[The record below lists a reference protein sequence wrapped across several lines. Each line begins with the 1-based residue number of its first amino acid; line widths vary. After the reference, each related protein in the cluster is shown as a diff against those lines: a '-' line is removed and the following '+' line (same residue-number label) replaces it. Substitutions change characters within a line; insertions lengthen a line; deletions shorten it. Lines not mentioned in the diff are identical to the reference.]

1 MKIAIIGAGAT
12 GLAAAYDL
20 SKWGHEVKIYER
32 DKFLGGHASTFN
44 VSNVPIERGYHHW
57 FTSDLDIINLC
68 EEIGL
73 GNRIG
78 WFPSKVGTLFEGK
91 IYDFVTPLDLL
102 KYRPLSLTDRF
113 KLGLSAL
120 KIKRIKDWKTIEG
133 FTAVQW
139 FRENVNRRV
148 FESFWEPMLRGKF
161 GEEHYRE
168 VGMAWVWGKMNT
180 RFASRKG
187 IGKEMLGYPIGS
199 FKEFFD
205 RLGERAIS
213 QGTEIHLDTS
223 ISKIRTSHNKVQGME
238 IGEGSTFEGFDAVI
252 ASIPS
257 NIFEKITEGLTGEY
271 RAKLTSVDYMSAI
284 LLILVLDRPLSN
296 IYWLNVADRSVPFV
310 GVIEHTNLIGASH
323 YNGNHIVYLSNYLTP
338 DNEYYR
344 MNSDELLDAYLPHI
358 SKINPSFDRNWIL
371 DYHHHRIDGAQPIV
385 GAYYSSRMPPHET
398 GIDNLY
404 LANTTQV
411 YPEDRGTNYSVKMGR
426 KIALRAEENLRLN

>member
-1 MKIAIIGAGAT
+1 MKIGIIGAGAT

-32 DKFLGGHASTFN
+32 DKFLGGHASTFT

-73 GNRIG
+73 ENRIG

-102 KYRPLSLTDRF
+102 KYRPLSFTDRF

-120 KIKRIKDWKTIEG
+120 KIKRIKDWKAIEG

-139 FRENVNRRV
+139 FQENVNRKV

-161 GEEHYRE
+161 GEEHYHE

-205 RLGERAIS
+205 RLAESVIL
-213 QGTEIHLDTS
+213 QGAEIHLNTS
-223 ISKIRTSHNKVQGME
+223 ISKIRTSRNNVQGME
-238 IGEGSTFEGFDAVI
+238 IGEGSKFERFDAVI
-252 ASIPS
+252 ASTPS
-257 NIFEKITEGLTGEY
+257 NIFEKITEGLTREY
-271 RAKLTSVDYMSAI
+271 KSKLTGVDYMSAI

-296 IYWLNVADRSVPFV
+296 VYWLNVADRSIPFV
-310 GVIEHTNLIGASH
+310 GVIEHTNLIDPSV
-323 YNGNHIVYLSNYLTP
+323 YNGNHIIYLSNYLTA
-338 DNEYYR
+338 DNKYYR

-371 DYHHHRIDGAQPIV
+371 EYHHHRIDGAQPIV
-385 GAYYSSRMPPHET
+385 GAHYLSRMPPHET

-426 KIALRAEENLRLN
+426 EIALKAHENLRLN

>member
-1 MKIAIIGAGAT
+1 MKIGIIGAGAT

-32 DKFLGGHASTFN
+32 DKFLGGHASTFT

-57 FTSDLDIINLC
+57 FTSDRDIINLC

-78 WFPSKVGTLFEGK
+78 WFPSKVGTLYEGK

-102 KYRPLSLTDRF
+102 KYRPLSFTDRF

-120 KIKRIKDWKTIEG
+120 KIKRIKDWKAIEG

-139 FRENVNRRV
+139 FQENVNRKV

-161 GEEHYRE
+161 GEEHYHE

-205 RLGERAIS
+205 RLAESVIL
-213 QGTEIHLDTS
+213 QGAEIHLNTS
-223 ISKIRTSHNKVQGME
+223 ISKIRTSRNNVQGME
-238 IGEGSTFEGFDAVI
+238 IGEGSKFERFDAVI
-252 ASIPS
+252 ASTPS
-257 NIFEKITEGLTGEY
+257 NIFEKITEGLTREY
-271 RAKLTSVDYMSAI
+271 KSKLTGVDYMSAI

-296 IYWLNVADRSVPFV
+296 IYWLNVADRSIPFV
-310 GVIEHTNLIGASH
+310 GVIEHTNLIDPSV
-323 YNGNHIVYLSNYLTP
+323 YNGNHIIYLSNYLTA
-338 DNEYYR
+338 DNKYYR

-426 KIALRAEENLRLN
+426 EIALKADENLRLN

>member
-1 MKIAIIGAGAT
+1 MKIGIIGAGAT

-20 SKWGHEVKIYER
+20 SKRGHEVKIYER
-32 DKFLGGHASTFN
+32 DKFLGGHASTFT

-57 FTSDLDIINLC
+57 FTSDRDIINLC

-73 GNRIG
+73 KNRIG

-102 KYRPLSLTDRF
+102 KYRPLSFTDRF

-133 FTAVQW
+133 YTAVQW

-161 GEEHYRE
+161 GEEHYRK

-187 IGKEMLGYPIGS
+187 VGKEMLGYPIGS
-199 FKEFFD
+199 FKEFFE
-205 RLGERAIS
+205 RLAETAIL
-213 QGTEIHLDTS
+213 QGAEIHLDTS
-223 ISKIRTSHNKVQGME
+223 ISRIRTSRNNVQGME
-238 IGEGSTFEGFDAVI
+238 IGEGGHFERFDAVI
-252 ASIPS
+252 ASTPS
-257 NIFEKITEGLTGEY
+257 NIFEKITEGLTREY
-271 RAKLTSVDYMSAI
+271 KSKLSGVDYMSAI

-296 IYWLNVADRSVPFV
+296 VYWLNVADRSIPFV
-310 GVIEHTNLIGASH
+310 GVIEHTNLVDPSH
-323 YNGNHIVYLSNYLTP
+323 YNGNHIVYLSNYLTAG
-338 DNEYYR
+338 NEYYR
-344 MNSDELLDAYLPHI
+344 MNSGELLDAYLPHI
-358 SKINPSFDRNWIL
+358 SKINPSFDRDWIL
-371 DYHHHRIDGAQPIV
+371 EYHHHRIDGAQPIV
-385 GAYYSSRMPPHET
+385 GAHYSSRMPPHET

-426 KIALRAEENLRLN
+426 EIALKAHENLRLN

>member
-1 MKIAIIGAGAT
+1 
-12 GLAAAYDL
+12 
-20 SKWGHEVKIYER
+20 
-32 DKFLGGHASTFN
+32 
-44 VSNVPIERGYHHW
+44 
-57 FTSDLDIINLC
+57 
-68 EEIGL
+68 
-73 GNRIG
+73 
-78 WFPSKVGTLFEGK
+78 
-91 IYDFVTPLDLL
+91 
-102 KYRPLSLTDRF
+102 
-113 KLGLSAL
+113 
-120 KIKRIKDWKTIEG
+120 
-133 FTAVQW
+133 
-139 FRENVNRRV
+139 
-148 FESFWEPMLRGKF
+148 
-161 GEEHYRE
+161 
-168 VGMAWVWGKMNT
+168 
-180 RFASRKG
+180 
-187 IGKEMLGYPIGS
+187 
-199 FKEFFD
+199 
-205 RLGERAIS
+205 
-213 QGTEIHLDTS
+213 
-223 ISKIRTSHNKVQGME
+223 
-238 IGEGSTFEGFDAVI
+238 
-252 ASIPS
+252 PS

-296 IYWLNVADRSVPFV
+296 IYWLNVADRSIPFV

-426 KIALRAEENLRLN
+426 EIALKADENLRLN

>member
-1 MKIAIIGAGAT
+1 MKIGIIGAGAT

-44 VSNVPIERGYHHW
+44 VSNVPIEKGYHHW

-73 GNRIG
+73 GDQIG

-102 KYRPLSLTDRF
+102 KYRPLSFTDRF

-120 KIKRIKDWKTIEG
+120 KIKRIKDWKTVEG

-205 RLGERAIS
+205 RLGERVIS

-238 IGEGSTFEGFDAVI
+238 IGEGSKFERFDAVI
-252 ASIPS
+252 ASTPS

-296 IYWLNVADRSVPFV
+296 IYWLNVADRSIPFV

-426 KIALRAEENLRLN
+426 EIALKADENLRLN

>member
-1 MKIAIIGAGAT
+1 MKVGIIGAGAA
-12 GLAAAYDL
+12 GLTAAYELGKGNHD
-20 SKWGHEVKIYER
+20 VTVYETSS
-32 DKFLGGHASTFN
+32 FIGGQASTFQVGN
-44 VSNVPIERGYHHW
+44 TRIERGYHHL
-57 FTSDLDIINLC
+57 FTSDKDILKLID
-68 EEIGL
+68 EVAL
-73 GNRIG
+73 GHQMRWIK
-78 WFPSKVGTLFEGK
+78 STVGTLYDSK
-91 IYDFVTPLDLL
+91 IYDFVTPIDLL
-102 KYRPLSLTDRF
+102 KFTPISLIDRIRLGLLALQLRRMKDWRPL
-113 KLGLSAL
+113 
-120 KIKRIKDWKTIEG
+120 EP
-133 FTAVQW
+133 FTASQW
-139 FRENVNRRV
+139 LRRKAGKRAYEV
-148 FESFWEPMLRGKF
+148 FWEPMLRGKF
-161 GEEHYRE
+161 GEDYFSEI
-168 VGMAWVWGKMNT
+168 GMAWVWGKMNT

-238 IGEGSTFEGFDAVI
+238 VGEGSIFERFDAVI
-252 ASIPS
+252 ASTPS

-296 IYWLNVADRSVPFV
+296 IYWLNVADRSIPFV

-344 MNSDELLDAYLPHI
+344 MNSGELLDAYLPHI

-426 KIALRAEENLRLN
+426 EIALKADENLRLN